1 MAERLGG
8 GLQSRFTGVR
18 IPSRAGGLFQQLLA
32 QQHRSP
38 EPYLSLLLT
47 TDSPLSLQS
56 PLAGSSTTM
65 PNSLHSWS
73 LIRGSS
79 AYSETTTYVPTSLA
93 SVPSMSRLLRHHQ
106 PCTPSSTL
114 PRSYTSRLWC
124 RPATSD
130 VFLLLRNAD
139 RDEDFRHI
147 CFVTGVNSRATRSSA
162 ASPYFILTLTLTPMG
177 PHP

>member
-1 MAERLGG
+1 VAERLGG

-32 QQHRSP
+32 QQHHSP
-38 EPYLSLLLT
+38 EPYLSLLLI

-65 PNSLHSWS
+65 PNSLTSWS

-79 AYSETTTYVPTSLA
+79 AYSETTYVPTSLA

-106 PCTPSSTL
+106 LCTPSPTL

-124 RPATSD
+124 RPATLD
-130 VFLLLRNAD
+130 VFQLLLNAD
-139 RDEDFRHI
+139 RDEDLRQI
-147 CFVTGVNSRATRSSA
+147 RFVTGVNSRATRSSA